1 MSTNSSNAAE
11 QPLVA
16 GFDPVV
22 QLIKKAQQNAALA
35 VNTQLIGLYW
45 QVGAYISQKL
55 ERAEWGDSVVE
66 QLANHIAITQPGLRG
81 FTRRNLFRMRQ
92 FYETYKEDENF
103 VSALLTQ
110 MPWTHHLML
119 LSQCKSLAEREFYM
133 RNTIAQKWSS
143 RELNRQLESALFERM
158 VIRPAK
164 LSPALQ
170 ERVAGVADVFKD
182 AYYIEFLQLPKGHS
196 ESGLHQGLIGRLKAF
211 LTELGHDFC
220 FVGSEFPLQ
229 VGIRD
234 FSIDLLLFHRGLNC
248 LVAIELKVGRFEPEH
263 LGKPRSPRS
272 GPPQGSRKPGDRC
285 FTVCQQRR

>member
-22 QLIKKAQQNAALA
+22 QLIKEAQQNAALA

-55 ERAEWGDSVVE
+55 ERAEWGDAVVE

-272 GPPQGSRKPGDRC
+272 GPPQGSRKSGNRC
-285 FTVCQQRR
+285 ITVCQQRR

>member
-22 QLIKKAQQNAALA
+22 QLIKEAQQNAALA

-229 VGIRD
+229 VGARD

-272 GPPQGSRKPGDRC
+272 GPPQGSRKSGNRC
-285 FTVCQQRR
+285 ITVCQQRR

>member
-220 FVGSEFPLQ
+220 FVGSEFPVQ

-272 GPPQGSRKPGDRC
+272 GPPQGSRKSGNRC
-285 FTVCQQRR
+285 ITVCQQRR

>member
-22 QLIKKAQQNAALA
+22 QLIKEAQQNAALA

-272 GPPQGSRKPGDRC
+272 GPPQGSRKSGNRC
-285 FTVCQQRR
+285 ITVCQQRR

>member
-11 QPLVA
+11 QPLVT

-45 QVGAYISQKL
+45 QVGAYISQKM

-66 QLANHIAITQPGLRG
+66 QLANHIANTQPGLRG

-133 RNTIAQKWSS
+133 RNAIAQKWSS

-272 GPPQGSRKPGDRC
+272 GPPQGSRKSGNRC
-285 FTVCQQRR
+285 ITVCQQRR